1 MSALDRIDHGLLM
14 KAVCSHSKE
23 GGIQLY
29 IERWLT
35 APFETT
41 DGERLPRE
49 RGVPQGGVVS
59 SILMNLFMRYTFD
72 AWMKRTNPSCPFARH
87 ADDAL
92 VHCRTRMQAEEDL
105 PPELIKQLNLP
116 RYKRIG
122 ASLLGRLA
130 RDLSYRGKGVGELLL
145 VDALKRSLVMSRQI
159 ASAAVIVDAKDEKVQ
174 RFYRDFGFIPFP
186 ESQKRLFLAMATIQR
201 LYPEI

>member
-1 MSALDRIDHGLLM
+1 MLTSYDDKIAGFYTLTQDN
-14 KAVCSHSKE
+14 
-23 GGIQLY
+23 
-29 IERWLT
+29 IE
-35 APFETT
+35 A
-41 DGERLPRE
+41 
-49 RGVPQGGVVS
+49 
-59 SILMNLFMRYTFD
+59 
-72 AWMKRTNPSCPFARH
+72 
-87 ADDAL
+87 
-92 VHCRTRMQAEEDL
+92 EDL

-130 RDLSYRGKGVGELLL
+130 RDLSYKGKGVGELLL

-159 ASAAVIVDAKDEKVQ
+159 ASAAVIVDAKDEKAH

-186 ESQKRLFLAMATIQR
+186 ESQKRLFLAMATVQR